1 MLSGITA
8 GFVESCS
15 LACRARS
22 LFLWRIRLLPPSQRP
37 VTRSASGSGFHV
49 QSRVWCHVMSA
60 AVQAHDESGGGGG
73 KEQGEKRRRRN
84 RAEEKKEKEEE
95 AGIEQ
100 KKGRR
105 VEGGTEHKKG
115 RGRSNR
121 AEEKKEKQ

>member
-8 GFVESCS
+8 GFVVSCS

-22 LFLWRIRLLPPSQRP
+22 LFLWRVRLLPPSQRP

-60 AVQAHDESGGGGG
+60 AVQAHDEGGGG
-73 KEQGEKRRRRN
+73 EQKKKGGGD

-95 AGIEQ
+95 EAGIEQ
-100 KKGRR
+100 KKRRR
-105 VEGGTEHKKG
+105 VEGGIE
-115 RGRSNR
+115 
-121 AEEKKEKQ
+121 Q